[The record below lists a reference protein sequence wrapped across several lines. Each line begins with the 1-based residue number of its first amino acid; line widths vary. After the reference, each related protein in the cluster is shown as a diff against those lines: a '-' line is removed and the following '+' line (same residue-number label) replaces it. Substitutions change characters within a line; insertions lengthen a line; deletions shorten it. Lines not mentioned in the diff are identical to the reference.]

1 MYYYIYDT
9 YLNDKKYTT
18 TLQHIESRLM
28 SLGIN
33 GRIER
38 MTLLKSMREVIT
50 DAIKK
55 GASTI
60 VAVGNDET
68 VSKIV
73 NYLPNIS
80 VTLAIIPIGA
90 DNTIAASLGIPQGE
104 SACEVL
110 SSRIIEH
117 IDVGKAND
125 CYFISSLSV
134 PSTEE
139 VIFDWGTYQ
148 VKPLTNQN
156 TITICNFNSRSVAG
170 NNTPSHSGNPHDG
183 ILEAVFSVPE
193 HQSWWSFS
201 KKNYSSASVFP
212 FTKIKIKCATECLP
226 IVADGQTTIKTPV
239 TVEVVPKKLKVI
251 VGKNRMI

>member
-9 YLNDKKYTT
+9 FLNDKKYSI
-18 TLQHIESRLM
+18 TLQRIESRLM

-33 GRIER
+33 GRAER
-38 MTLLKSMREVIT
+38 MTLLKSMREIIS
-50 DAIKK
+50 DAVKK
-55 GASTI
+55 GATTI

-73 NYLPNIS
+73 NFLPNIS
-80 VTLAIIPIGA
+80 VTLGIIPMGEHN
-90 DNTIAASLGIPQGE
+90 DIAASLGIPTGE
-104 SACEVL
+104 SACETL

-134 PSTEE
+134 PAQGE
-139 VIFDWGTYQ
+139 VVFDWGSYQ
-148 VKPLTNQN
+148 VKPLSAQN
-156 TITICNFNSRSVAG
+156 NITICNF
-170 NNTPSHSGNPHDG
+170 HSDKNESGTMPTHTCNPHDG
-183 ILEAVFSVPE
+183 VLEAIFAEPQE
-193 HQSWWSFS
+193 RSWWAFS
-201 KKNYSSASVFP
+201 KKHYSSASVFP
-212 FTKIKIKCATECLP
+212 FTKIKIKCSSECLP